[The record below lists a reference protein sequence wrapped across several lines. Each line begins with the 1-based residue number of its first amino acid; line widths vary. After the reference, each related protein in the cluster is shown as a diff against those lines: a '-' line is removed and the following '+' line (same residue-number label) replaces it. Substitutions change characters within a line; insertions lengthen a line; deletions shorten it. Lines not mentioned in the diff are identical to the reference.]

1 MTSPRLVV
9 IFWNRVAF
17 VSFSRP
23 RVYLF
28 LSLFVHRIQWMEK
41 EAGHRRMQ
49 SKRPTEKQAAA
60 LLETVCRPVNGWRV
74 SNLGACVGE
83 RQPMGFRRKG
93 RSECDETAWRHMKF
107 FEWDWNYGCLVIST
121 TRFGSLSLSL
131 LPHSIVYSLP
141 RQHCSSVNRG
151 KCSAS
156 W

>member
-1 MTSPRLVV
+1 M
-9 IFWNRVAF
+9 
-17 VSFSRP
+17 SFFRP
-23 RVYLF
+23 RAYLF
-28 LSLFVHRIQWMEK
+28 LYLFVHRIQWMEK

-107 FEWDWNYGCLVIST
+107 LNGIGITAVWLFPPQ
-121 TRFGSLSLSL
+121 GSVHSLSL